1 MCVSRCLPT
10 AEADKEEQAA
20 LRAAL
25 ARAAVEFVATPP
37 HDLSSPASCAASSPD
52 EAACA
57 GESDWKA
64 ADKIEEEG
72 VCGVCLGVLWERPD
86 EDGQAPRASSGDEAV
101 TREEVDVVAARP
113 LGARCLRLAC
123 HHTYHHRCLERWLVE
138 WRGGQCPTCRAQVM

>member
-1 MCVSRCLPT
+1 MSRCLPT
-10 AEADKEEQAA
+10 TEAHKEEEAA

-25 ARAAVEFVATPP
+25 AQAAVEFISAAP
-37 HDLSSPASCAASSPD
+37 HDLSSSANCTGMSPE
-52 EAACA
+52 EAGAD
-57 GESDWKA
+57 ESDRKA

-101 TREEVDVVAARP
+101 EKEEVDATRP
-113 LGARCLRLAC
+113 RGARCLRLAC
-123 HHTYHHRCLERWLVE
+123 KHTYHHRCLERWLVE